1 MWIVD
6 PIDGTQSYIDGYP
19 EFCVSVGLVD
29 AGWPVV
35 GVVFNP
41 ATDEMFS
48 AVAGRGSTRNGRTI
62 RVQSSAVDHPLR
74 MVVSRSELRR
84 GDFDFLGDGWTLLPV
99 GSTTYKMMKVADGS
113 ADAFLSRRSKSEWDV
128 CAAALIVTEAGGRV
142 SDASGAALR
151 YNRAVPSMA
160 GVFAGTAAA
169 DAALRRILPI

>member
-6 PIDGTQSYIDGYP
+6 PIDGTQSYIDGHP

-29 AGWPVV
+29 AGEPVV

-48 AVAGRGSTRNGRTI
+48 AVAGRGSTCNGRTI
-62 RVQSSAVDHPLR
+62 RVRPSAVHDPLR

-84 GDFDFLGDGWTLLPV
+84 GDFAFLGGGWTLLPV

-113 ADAFLSRRSKSEWDV
+113 ADAFLSRGSKSEWDV
-128 CAAALIVTEAGGRV
+128 CAAALIVAEAGGRV
-142 SDASGAALR
+142 SDASGAPMR
-151 YNRAVPSMA
+151 YNRPVPSLA
-160 GVFAGTAAA
+160 GVVAGTAAA
-169 DAALRRILPI
+169 HASLRRILPI